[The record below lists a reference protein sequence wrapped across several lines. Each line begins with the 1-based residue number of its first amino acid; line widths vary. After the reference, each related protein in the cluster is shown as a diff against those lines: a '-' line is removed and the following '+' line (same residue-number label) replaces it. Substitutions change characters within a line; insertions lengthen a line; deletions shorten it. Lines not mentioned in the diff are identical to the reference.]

1 MPVPIGRDRE
11 IAQLRGFMAA
21 CQNGPCALAI
31 EGEAGTGKTV
41 LFDAA
46 MPWPWGHEVGCD
58 GNNATWGR
66 SGPPPRVSVTP

>member
-1 MPVPIGRDRE
+1 VEGSVPVPIGRDRE

-21 CQNGPCALAI
+21 CQNGPCALTI

-46 MPWPWGHEVGCD
+46 MPWP
-58 GNNATWGR
+58 
-66 SGPPPRVSVTP
+66 

>member
-1 MPVPIGRDRE
+1 VEGSVPVPIGRDRE

-46 MPWPWGHEVGCD
+46 MPWP
-58 GNNATWGR
+58 
-66 SGPPPRVSVTP
+66 